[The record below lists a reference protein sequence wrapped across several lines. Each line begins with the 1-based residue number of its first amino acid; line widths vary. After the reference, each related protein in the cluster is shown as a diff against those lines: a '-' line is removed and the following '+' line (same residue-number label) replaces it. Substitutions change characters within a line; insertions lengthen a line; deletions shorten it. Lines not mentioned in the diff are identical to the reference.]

1 MKKSKFK
8 FKKGDAYKYIERHGE
23 THYYII
29 KACTY
34 CVMGFCEMQF
44 ANPTIKT
51 MECKGLGLFLIGHNH
66 NSCISSCCGS
76 DFHHEMTKITE
87 TEKLIM
93 GY

>member
-23 THYYII
+23 THYYIV
-29 KACTY
+29 KECSY
-34 CVMGFCEMQF
+34 CGMGFCEMQL
-44 ANPTIKT
+44 AQPTIKA
-51 MECKGLGLFLIGHNH
+51 MGCKGLGLFLIGRDPHAW
-66 NSCISSCCGS
+66 ISSCCGS